1 MLSTLQ
7 QLMALFY
14 SVFLVNGKLRVFAA
28 FYLMSR
34 EGWLAIRLTVLKPCG
49 FIVHLVRFQRVAVG
63 MF

>member
-28 FYLMSR
+28 FYLMSH

-49 FIVHLVRFQRVAVG
+49 SSCT
-63 MF
+63 